1 MDKESN
7 VNSISTTEL
16 LIIIGGG
23 LLWMNWFVGLAF
35 IVGPIA
41 MLEWK
46 ERSKNNNATS
56 QSCDQGFITSAEMI
70 AAT

>member
-35 IVGPIA
+35 IVAPIA
-41 MLEWK
+41 VLEWK

-56 QSCDQGFITSAEMI
+56 QSRDQGYITSADMI
-70 AAT
+70 VAT